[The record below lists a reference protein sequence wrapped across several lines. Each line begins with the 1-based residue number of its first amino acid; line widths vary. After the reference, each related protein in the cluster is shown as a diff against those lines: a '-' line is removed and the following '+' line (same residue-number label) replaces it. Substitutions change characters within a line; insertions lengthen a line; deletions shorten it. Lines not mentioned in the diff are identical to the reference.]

1 MDSPDHIAHVN
12 PFRYRGYYYDA
23 ETEFYYIYSR
33 YYDPEVGR
41 FINADTSD
49 LLSVQGDLY
58 DKNLFAY
65 CDANP
70 TVRLDVGG
78 YVWETVF
85 DVVSLGASIVEVS
98 INPSDPWAWA
108 GLVGDVIDLVPFATG
123 IGETVKITKSLKKAT
138 TVKDAAKKINDV
150 SSAAKT
156 TKRGWKVGDDITNLT
171 RAGKDPSWS
180 TVRQRY
186 WKNQAYY
193 APYKFP
199 QDISRMKKGLAPIGW
214 DGFSMQLHHPHGRDG
229 LNFYKFKPLTR
240 TEHILEHKYRRLR

>member
-23 ETEFYYIYSR
+23 ETGFYYIYSR

-49 LLSVQGDLY
+49 LLNVQGDLY

-85 DVVSLGASIVEVS
+85 DVASLGVSIAEVA

-108 GLVGDVIDLVPFATG
+108 GLAGDVIDLAPFATG
-123 IGETVKITKSLKKAT
+123 IGETVKITSKLSKTDDVIKYAKSIRKSVSKSTGSYEIIFKSGKNYTGKGSFNRAINSAKRLSNLQKDDVFSIFWNRAPNNRVAFIDEYKKMKVRGVNNSNT
-138 TVKDAAKKINDV
+138 YNKIWSPGRKYYYND
-150 SSAAKT
+150 
-156 TKRGWKVGDDITNLT
+156 
-171 RAGKDPSWS
+171 
-180 TVRQRY
+180 
-186 WKNQAYY
+186 
-193 APYKFP
+193 
-199 QDISRMKKGLAPIGW
+199 
-214 DGFSMQLHHPHGRDG
+214 
-229 LNFYKFKPLTR
+229 LNNIFK
-240 TEHILEHKYRRLR
+240 